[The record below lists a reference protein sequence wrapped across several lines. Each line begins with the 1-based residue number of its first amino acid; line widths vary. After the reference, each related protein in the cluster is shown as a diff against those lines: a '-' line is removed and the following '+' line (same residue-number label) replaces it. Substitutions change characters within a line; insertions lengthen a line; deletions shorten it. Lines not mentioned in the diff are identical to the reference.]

1 MTSNIEMMLED
12 LTGSLLP
19 AITSLKDRTAN
30 QQNTLSVLD
39 TLERMT
45 VTVEVLEK
53 LKENL
58 SRQVEESNLRQ
69 GLSFDGSIKR
79 T

>member
-30 QQNTLSVLD
+30 QQNTLPVLD